1 MRLEYKTDTDGVILT
16 RLYGDSPVV
25 IVPSVIADRP
35 VVGLGDYC
43 FSEKESS
50 VTPDGSICIYDEG
63 AEERSLSG
71 DYITEVSIPE
81 SVKAIGDLC
90 FYGCRSLKTVELYD
104 AVIGSDAF
112 MNCHRLSL
120 FILHKNVHERTA
132 LRRILMQRNAET
144 YVRFDDAEAY
154 FPEFT
159 EHYDLIGPAHIFEL
173 AIDGE
178 GLRARQC
185 FEDEV
190 FKPEAYDAA
199 FQRAVS
205 AEDQRTLCRMAAA
218 RLQFPEHLS
227 EDARKMYE
235 EYISKHIEVL
245 AADAIKD
252 RDLSLIIALAER
264 GELTSEQ
271 IKKCLTLTTKE
282 RWIEGTRM
290 LLGASATLS

>member
-35 VVGLGDYC
+35 VIGLGEYC
-43 FSEKESS
+43 FSEKS
-50 VTPDGSICIYDEG
+50 VASDGSARIDHEG
-63 AEERSLSG
+63 AEERALSG

-81 SVKAIGDLC
+81 TVKSIGDLC
-90 FYGCRSLKTVELYD
+90 FYGCRKLKTVELYD
-104 AVIGSDAF
+104 ASIGSDAF
-112 MNCHRLSL
+112 MNCHQLSL
-120 FILHKNVHERTA
+120 FILHKSVHEKTA

-185 FEDEV
+185 FEDDV
-190 FKPEAYDAA
+190 FKPEAYDVA

-205 AEDQRTLCRMAAA
+205 AEDERTLCRMAAA

-227 EDARKMYE
+227 EEARNMYE
-235 EYISKHIEVL
+235 DYISEHIEVL
-245 AADAIKD
+245 AADAVLN
-252 RDLSLIIALAER
+252 RDLGLIIALAER
-264 GELTSEQ
+264 GELSSEQ
-271 IKKCLTLTTKE
+271 IKQCLMMTTKE

-290 LLGASATLS
+290 LLGVSTSYNN